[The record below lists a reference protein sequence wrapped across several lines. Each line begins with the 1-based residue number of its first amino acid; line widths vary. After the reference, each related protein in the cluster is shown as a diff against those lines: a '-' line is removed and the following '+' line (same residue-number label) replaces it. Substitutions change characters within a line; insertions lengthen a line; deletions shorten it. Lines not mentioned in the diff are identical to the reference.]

1 MEVFC
6 LLVWWCFSGGGDGWV
21 LVVGL
26 SFGGKWLLVVVGL
39 LDLVVVVACVG
50 LMDREREGEMKE
62 RDEREE
68 GN

>member
-1 MEVFC
+1 M
-6 LLVWWCFSGGGDGWV
+6 
-21 LVVGL
+21 VGL
-26 SFGGKWLLVVVGL
+26 CFGGKWLLVVVGL